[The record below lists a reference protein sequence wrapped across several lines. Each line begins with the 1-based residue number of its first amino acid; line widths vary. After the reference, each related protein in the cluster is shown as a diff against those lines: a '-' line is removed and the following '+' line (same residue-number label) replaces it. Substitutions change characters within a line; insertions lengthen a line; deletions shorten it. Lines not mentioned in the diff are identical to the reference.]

1 METLSILGVAAF
13 AMVTMLLGLPKEVKD
28 IKKKVKKL
36 SKLVEGDK
44 SMSKLLEE
52 LVGKKCSVY
61 AGGVVGNIVGVV
73 IAVDE
78 DWVKFELENKKG
90 KKKLMLYP
98 IEDIASI
105 EIME

>member
-1 METLSILGVAAF
+1 METLSIMGVVAF
-13 AMVTMLLGLPKEVKD
+13 AMVTMLLGLPKEVKGL
-28 IKKKVKKL
+28 KNKVKKL

-52 LVGKKCSVY
+52 LVGKKCAIYTS
-61 AGGVVGNIVGVV
+61 GVGNVGVV
-73 IAVDE
+73 MAVDE